1 MAECK
6 TSSPTFSSASM
17 PSVADL
23 EKLYDLNVL
32 GAQLNASTLQSSN
45 EGSLRR
51 SDSSKRSNSSSFDE
65 SDGSESWAKPQ
76 EEQGCNPRKRNH
88 ENEPGELNWVWSCW
102 LKQFFSLDA
111 SVELCYRC
119 RINNNHH
126 YQQVRFPCFNSNFL
140 QRHRCVRSMCRICRK
155 LEESSR
161 IRKAL
166 KHQSELQRKRE
177 QSQKFIF
184 EQARLQ
190 ALEDLKATCNS
201 ENKSDLK
208 FGDLFTEEE
217 NCLAESRVQ
226 GYMQA
231 ICT

>member
-1 MAECK
+1 
-6 TSSPTFSSASM
+6 
-17 PSVADL
+17 
-23 EKLYDLNVL
+23 
-32 GAQLNASTLQSSN
+32 
-45 EGSLRR
+45 
-51 SDSSKRSNSSSFDE
+51 
-65 SDGSESWAKPQ
+65 
-76 EEQGCNPRKRNH
+76 
-88 ENEPGELNWVWSCW
+88 
-102 LKQFFSLDA
+102 
-111 SVELCYRC
+111 
-119 RINNNHH
+119 
-126 YQQVRFPCFNSNFL
+126 
-140 QRHRCVRSMCRICRK
+140 MCRICRK